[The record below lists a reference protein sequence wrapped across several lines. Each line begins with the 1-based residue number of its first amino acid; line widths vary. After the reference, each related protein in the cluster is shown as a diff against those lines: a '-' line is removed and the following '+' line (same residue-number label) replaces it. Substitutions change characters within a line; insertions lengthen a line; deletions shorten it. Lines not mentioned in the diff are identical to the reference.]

1 MPRLLLSAA
10 LIVRNE
16 ERFLEACLRSLEG
29 CVDEIVVVDTG
40 STDRSL
46 EIACG
51 LGARVLH
58 RAWTDDFS
66 AARNASV
73 DAARG
78 EWVLYIDADEEVVV
92 FDRAKVES
100 ELSDPR
106 CACFTVRFRPLAGYT
121 RYREHRLFRNR
132 PDLRFR
138 GIIHESLLPA
148 LDVLCARE
156 GLRVGASSVALEHY
170 GYADPRRKAER
181 DLRLLRER
189 LRAEP
194 GHVYSWS
201 HLGSTLAALGDAAG
215 AEAAWRQGVEVV
227 RRLRS
232 RTLDDSLPH
241 MRLARH
247 LLDRKGDATALLEEG
262 NRWFSDNHALT
273 WLLAQSR
280 VGMHRYEQAMPLFA
294 RLAAID
300 PDRLDEGALAYDA
313 SIFGAN
319 AHAALGMCA
328 FHLGRY
334 ADSAAHYARAEF
346 IAPDDPAIR
355 AKRMFAAAKAGSV

>member
-1 MPRLLLSAA
+1 VPRLLLSAA

-16 ERFLEACLRSLEG
+16 ERFLEACLRSLDG

-51 LGARVLH
+51 LGARVVR

-78 EWVLYIDADEEVVV
+78 EWVLYIDADEQVVA
-92 FDRAKVES
+92 FDRAAVES

-106 CACFTVRFRPLAGYT
+106 CVCCTVRFRPLAGYT

-132 PDLRFR
+132 ADLRFR
-138 GIIHESLLPA
+138 GVIHESLIPA
-148 LDVLCARE
+148 LDVLRARE
-156 GLRVGASSVALEHY
+156 GLRVRASSVALEHY
-170 GYADPRRKAER
+170 GYADLRRKAER
-181 DLRLLRER
+181 DLPLLRER
-189 LRAEP
+189 LRTEP
-194 GHVYSWS
+194 WHVYSWA
-201 HLGSTLAALGDAAG
+201 HLGSTLVALGDPSG
-215 AEAAWRQGVEVV
+215 AEDAWRQGVEVV

-232 RTLDDSLPH
+232 RTPGDSLPH
-241 MRLARH
+241 MHLARH
-247 LLDRKGDATALLEEG
+247 LLDRKHDATALLEEG
-262 NRWFSDNHALT
+262 NRWFPDNHALT
-273 WLLAQSR
+273 WLLAQSL
-280 VGMHRYEQAMPLFA
+280 VAMHRYERAMPLFA

-300 PDRLDEGALAYDA
+300 ADRLDEGVLAYDA

-319 AHAALGMCA
+319 AHAALGTCA

-334 ADSAAHYARAEF
+334 ADSAAHYARAEA

-355 AKRMFAAAKAGSV
+355 AKRMFTAAKAGSV